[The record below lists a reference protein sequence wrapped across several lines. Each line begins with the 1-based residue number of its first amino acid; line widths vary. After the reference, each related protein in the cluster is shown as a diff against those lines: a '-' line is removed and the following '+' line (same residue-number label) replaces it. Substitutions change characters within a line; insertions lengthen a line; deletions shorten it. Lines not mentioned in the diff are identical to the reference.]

1 MAVTQLN
8 GGRGE
13 AERVFPSSSSS
24 SSELAIL
31 FNCSLFMSLLSVC
44 PLALPF
50 LRLSRAKWREFV
62 GMEAEKAPGS
72 MQQQQMA
79 FSDTLD
85 DAAQSVEMELVGAL
99 PLPFYRCVSCFSFP
113 FL

>member
-1 MAVTQLN
+1 
-8 GGRGE
+8 
-13 AERVFPSSSSS
+13 
-24 SSELAIL
+24 
-31 FNCSLFMSLLSVC
+31 MSPLSVC

-62 GMEAEKAPGS
+62 GMEAENAPG

-85 DAAQSVEMELVGAL
+85 DAAQSVEMELVGASGSGHRVFVL
-99 PLPFYRCVSCFSFP
+99 LS
-113 FL
+113 L

>member
-1 MAVTQLN
+1 
-8 GGRGE
+8 
-13 AERVFPSSSSS
+13 
-24 SSELAIL
+24 
-31 FNCSLFMSLLSVC
+31 MSPLSVC

-62 GMEAEKAPGS
+62 GMEAEKAPG

-85 DAAQSVEMELVGAL
+85 DAAQSVEMELVGVL
-99 PLPFYRCVSCFSFP
+99 PLPFYRCFMFLISISAANCFCLPSHHMR
-113 FL
+113 